1 MARLNINPT
10 RMELSRL
17 KKRLAM
23 SRRGHKLLKDKRDE
37 MMKQFLALVRETGE
51 KRKEVEKGFLSAL
64 DNFRIA
70 GAGLSPKALGLALA
84 LPCRQAEFSVTEQKI
99 LSVSVPEFSLAEGD
113 NEGTMY
119 PYGFAFTTPALDFAI
134 QDLYRLL
141 PELFRL
147 ASMEE
152 RIRRLSAEIEKTRR
166 RVNALEHVVIPQLY
180 ETIRYIGMK
189 LEENERGNITRLM
202 KVKELMVKERLEQG

>member
-17 KKRLAM
+17 KKRLTM

-37 MMKQFLALVRETGE
+37 MMKRFLALVRETKE
-51 KRKEVEKGFLSAL
+51 LRNEVELAFLLAL
-64 DNFRIA
+64 DYFRVA
-70 GAGLSPKALGLALA
+70 GAELPRKALELALT
-84 LPCRQAEFSVTEQKI
+84 LPCRQAEFRQTEKKI
-99 LSVSVPEFSLAEGD
+99 LSVSVPEFTLAEGKQ
-113 NEGTMY
+113 EGTMY
-119 PYGFAFTTPALDFAI
+119 PYGFAFTTAALDFAV
-134 QDLYRLL
+134 QDLYGLL
-141 PELFRL
+141 PDLLRL

-152 RIRRLSAEIEKTRR
+152 QIRCLSSEIERTRR
-166 RVNALEHVVIPQLY
+166 RVNALEHIIIPGLS
-180 ETIRYIGMK
+180 ETIRYIAMK